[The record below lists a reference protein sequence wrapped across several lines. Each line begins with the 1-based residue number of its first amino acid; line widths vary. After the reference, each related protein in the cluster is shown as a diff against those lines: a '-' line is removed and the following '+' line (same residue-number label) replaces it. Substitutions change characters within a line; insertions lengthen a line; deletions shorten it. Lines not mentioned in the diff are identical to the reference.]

1 MNPRIPDR
9 GDGAVIMAFVRK
21 MNPIRDPE
29 RYTDEYWADLHVE
42 LRIHQRIAEIACLI
56 GMFVGFFLP
65 WYLTGT
71 FQGWDIGIGFGL
83 MVIFPLCYIFTVG
96 LYKGLHR
103 TLERYADY
111 TTMMFAIPWR
121 AQFYWIGLP
130 ALLIALICVVGRV
143 AYPVDIRKHTNT
155 TEQTGPANHRPFG
168 TSGMAPAYS
177 ASRAGAMPEASGDS

>member
-83 MVIFPLCYIFTVG
+83 MVIFPQSDFT
-96 LYKGLHR
+96 K
-103 TLERYADY
+103 A
-111 TTMMFAIPWR
+111 F
-121 AQFYWIGLP
+121 
-130 ALLIALICVVGRV
+130 IA
-143 AYPVDIRKHTNT
+143 P
-155 TEQTGPANHRPFG
+155 
-168 TSGMAPAYS
+168 
-177 ASRAGAMPEASGDS
+177 